1 MLSFE
6 QKLNILDSFPELEK
20 KTVSLGRV
28 NYHFEG
34 SVQEK
39 KTVGYHL
46 HPNGNGFI
54 YAGLLKGYDKDAK
67 GYVNIREFSES
78 QLRGLVHESILSL
91 TANDEVPVEPL
102 PSAPSS
108 IIKPSPGG
116 GNWVNEDG
124 HVLTL
129 KYEDDIWYIYSG
141 IQLEMAFETR
151 EEAGIYLEEEGFQP
165 FKGTPTL

>member
-54 YAGLLKGYDKDAK
+54 YAGLLEGYDKDQK
-67 GYVNIREFSES
+67 GYVNIRDFSEPD
-78 QLRGLVHESILSL
+78 LRNLVRQSIDSL
-91 TANDEVPVEPL
+91 AVRDEAPAEVASSPAL
-102 PSAPSS
+102 LHKPSS
-108 IIKPSPGG
+108 SGG
-116 GNWVNEDG
+116 SWVNAEG
-124 HVLTL
+124 HALTL
-129 KYEDDIWYIYSG
+129 KCEDDLWYIYSG
-141 IQLEMAFETR
+141 IQLEMVFETR
-151 EEAGIYLEEEGFQP
+151 EEAGIYLEEEGFHP
-165 FKGTPTL
+165 YKK